1 MAEKTPRYEGMRP
14 NNDVEVRSINSISP
28 RLSGAFLP
36 AVVIASPLPVR
47 VGQGGKVTANGARAF
62 YLVTFGRQN

>member
-28 RLSGAFLP
+28 RISGAFLP
-36 AVVIASPLPVR
+36 PVANASFHHHHR
-47 VGQGGKVTANGARAF
+47 CTFTQGQGGKVTAKD
-62 YLVTFGRQN
+62 V